1 MGRPRYPETSPAQN
15 HSGEGPFLTGDPNA
29 LYQHYFQRL
38 LAVATTR
45 YRWLGFGPWIDPMR
59 VEWLLV
65 TQGVCAFTHVRNS
78 EGLPSLTEM
87 VKPDATAREKG
98 EGMGYKSIQ
107 SDRLTV
113 TQVAVTGFLDDTYTP
128 SSYRTYG
135 PNGAG
140 NISFN
145 TNLPIAEW
153 KGVPI
158 WGDAN
163 RSRYDAGTIALFA
176 RRLAQGALVVD
187 TNMRQ
192 TMRGKV
198 IGTSQD
204 KLKSSQI
211 MVEAFGLGYDVFTTP
226 QGASDLEMIKALDLG
241 VHPDTVEASHR
252 VLMRLWA
259 EALEAL
265 GVESPAAEKRERM
278 IVDEVN
284 GDASQIAAIRRLTL
298 TPRRRAAEL
307 INRRY
312 FSGEPVVEVIDQW

>member
-1 MGRPRYPETSPAQN
+1 MGRNRYPEQSPSAT
-15 HSGEGPFLTGDPNA
+15 HSGEGPFATGDANA
-29 LYQHYFQRL
+29 LYAHYFQRL

-45 YRWLGFGPWIDPMR
+45 YRWVGLGPWVDPMR
-59 VEWLLV
+59 LEWLLV
-65 TQGVCAFTHVRNS
+65 TQGVCAYVHVRNN
-78 EGLPSLTEM
+78 EPLPPYDKLIS
-87 VKPDATAREKG
+87 PDATARQQG
-98 EGMGYKSIQ
+98 EGMGYKSVQ

-113 TQVAVTGFLDDTYTP
+113 AQVAVTGFLDDTYTP

-145 TNLPIAEW
+145 TNLPLPEW

-163 RSRYDAGTIALFA
+163 RSRYDAMTIQLFA
-176 RRLAQGALVVD
+176 RRLAEAALIVD
-187 TNMRQ
+187 TNLRQ
-192 TMRGKV
+192 TMRSTI
-198 IGTSQD
+198 IGADQD
-204 KLKSSQI
+204 EVKSKRIALDGWQRGI
-211 MVEAFGLGYDVFTTP
+211 DLLTTKEGGLEG
-226 QGASDLEMIKALDLG
+226 LKALDLG
-241 VHPDTVEASHR
+241 VHPDTVESSHR
-252 VLMRLWA
+252 IAMRLWA

-298 TPRRRAAEL
+298 TPRRRAADL